1 MWPEPRICP
10 VGVASMAPS
19 IGFGNGDC
27 VPCSPLCCVKLLC
40 CVVLYC
46 VVLYCGVVIVV

>member
-1 MWPEPRICP
+1 MCPEPRICP

-27 VPCSPLCCVKLLC
+27 VPCSPACCPLCCLLC
-40 CVVLYC
+40 CVVLWVRVF
-46 VVLYCGVVIVV
+46 VVYNE